1 MIESLIEEERHRE
14 KKQKRETES
23 KKEIQTKILRVW
35 HENVR
40 QKKICSERERVHVYT
55 ILCLSVCKC
64 V

>member
-1 MIESLIEEERHRE
+1 MIESLIEEERPRE

-40 QKKICSERERVHVYT
+40 QKKIH
-55 ILCLSVCKC
+55 
-64 V
+64 